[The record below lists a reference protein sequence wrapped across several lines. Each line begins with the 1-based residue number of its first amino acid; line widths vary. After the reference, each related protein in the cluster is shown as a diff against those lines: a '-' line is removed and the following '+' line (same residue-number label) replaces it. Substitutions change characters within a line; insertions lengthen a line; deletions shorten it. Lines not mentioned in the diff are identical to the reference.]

1 MYFKIERD
9 GKCYEDLEY
18 GYFSTIEEIGATSS
32 TSYHATSTS
41 TSTTSVNGRVTS
53 STNYFTII
61 KKSEEYKGSNG
72 NYLLL
77 QIYCDNVDFENTEK
91 DGSKDFLII
100 IIIVLV
106 VFFVVIGVIIG
117 VSCYCRRKRAI
128 MRNVNINQTPMIMYG
143 APQPMYPQQGNM
155 VYMYGGQQVMVQPNG
170 IPYNNQNVQYSN
182 IPNNAPSGSAAQN
195 NVVPQQNY
203 NMVPQFSAERGYNS
217 NVVNEKVM

>member
-1 MYFKIERD
+1 MYFKIERN
-9 GKCYEDLEY
+9 GKCREDLKY

-32 TSYHATSTS
+32 TSYHVTSTS
-41 TSTTSVNGRVTS
+41 TSTTSVNGRVKS

-77 QIYCDNVDFENTEK
+77 RIDCNNVDFKNTEK
-91 DGSKDFLII
+91 DGSKDFIIYII
-100 IIIVLV
+100 IFLV
-106 VFFVVIGVIIG
+106 VFFVVLGVIIG

-128 MRNVNINQTPMIMYG
+128 MRNANIPPMVMYG
-143 APQPMYPQQGNM
+143 VPQPMYPQQGNM
-155 VYMYGGQQVMVQPNG
+155 VYMYGGQQSMVQPNG

-195 NVVPQQNY
+195 NVVPHQNY
-203 NMVPQFSAERGYNS
+203 NMVPQSSAERGYNS